1 MEYSVCYILQN
12 KANNLKVLKEMFEE
26 EINKQYKKNKDLI
39 KELIESNVKTEDDMY
54 IRTGIYNL
62 KVEINWNNILEEFK
76 KIKI

>member
-1 MEYSVCYILQN
+1 VYVIYYRI
-12 KANNLKVLKEMFEE
+12 KTKKLKVLKEMFEE
-26 EINKQYKKNKDLI
+26 NINKQYKKNEDSI
-39 KELIESNVKTEDDMY
+39 KELIESYVKSEDDIY